1 MDLSTL
7 IPTLMFTT
15 LFAAVGIGLFGTR
28 GAKRAE
34 DGAADHS
41 TLGRSAETD
50 RTTGERKPHDLS
62 RAAEQRA

>member
-7 IPTLMFTT
+7 IPTLMFVT
-15 LFAAVGIGLFGTR
+15 LFGAVAFGLFGTR

-34 DGAADHS
+34 NGAADGS

-50 RTTGERKPHDLS
+50 RDTSERKPHDLS
-62 RAAEQRA
+62 RAADQRA